1 MFVRLKDNEICRFE
15 QTIKVNPDDDDDD
28 DGDSNTEDDRD
39 NKEKAEEADDGNK
52 DRSNC
57 KSDPLITDHVRVLWM
72 DESEST
78 ESSNNVIVVDRGF
91 LHGDYV
97 DAASDPTGQ
106 VGLVVDINMSVD
118 LLAHDGSIFKNVSS
132 RELKRVRGFTV
143 GDYVVLGPLRG
154 RIDDVLDNVTVMFDD
169 GSVCKVMKADP
180 LHLKPVG
187 RNGLEDGHFPFYPGQ
202 RVKASFIVS
211 FQEFQMVIWLIE
223 SK

>member
-1 MFVRLKDNEICRFE
+1 M
-15 QTIKVNPDDDDDD
+15 
-28 DGDSNTEDDRD
+28 
-39 NKEKAEEADDGNK
+39 
-52 DRSNC
+52 
-57 KSDPLITDHVRVLWM
+57 
-72 DESEST
+72 
-78 ESSNNVIVVDRGF
+78 
-91 LHGDYV
+91 
-97 DAASDPTGQ
+97 
-106 VGLVVDINMSVD
+106 VDINISVD

-143 GDYVVLGPLRG
+143 GDYVVLGPWLG
-154 RIDDVLDNVTVMFDD
+154 RIDDVFDNVTVMFDD